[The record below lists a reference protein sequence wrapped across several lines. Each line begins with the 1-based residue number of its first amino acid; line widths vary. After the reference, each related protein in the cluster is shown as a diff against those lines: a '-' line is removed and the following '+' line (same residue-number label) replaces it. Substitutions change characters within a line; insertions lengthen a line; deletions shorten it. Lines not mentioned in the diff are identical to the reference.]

1 MQVCT
6 SPHLSPAYLQLH
18 ALRAFLSEILQA
30 WKGAAGSPAVN
41 YGLFSIVKFSLHEMK
56 LCAIIYNTKEKG
68 SFKRYS
74 LH

>member
-1 MQVCT
+1 MQGKI
-6 SPHLSPAYLQLH
+6 
-18 ALRAFLSEILQA
+18 LRF
-30 WKGAAGSPAVN
+30 WKSAAGSPAVN